1 MGHGWIN
8 RHVTRTT
15 FMQKQDTTDFSSPIQ
30 EYKPGDILKCRI
42 QNKHSG
48 GYSLAL
54 PDQDIRDAFLPTS
67 VGLREGDEIEVLFV
81 CSDGK
86 RIFCSLSDDEF
97 KRRVQLKQLD
107 QSTP

>member
-1 MGHGWIN
+1 MAGLID

-42 QNKHSG
+42 QNKDSG

-54 PDQDIRDAFLPTS
+54 PEQDIRDAFLPTS